1 MTGRPKRKPV
11 DVLTR
16 RRFLQIGGTLSMG
29 AVLAACI
36 GGGSTKR
43 SPDSTGG
50 TGGRKADATILR
62 TLSSVEGVAIVVYTT
77 TLDSGLLTTPAVVDL
92 VDTFRSHH
100 REHAALFEG
109 TTRDLGG
116 APFTDPNPIL
126 MQQVQISLDG
136 LRDEAAAVSLAFDV
150 ETILA
155 DTYQS
160 TMGTF
165 ADKSFNVAA
174 MSAGG
179 AEARHAAALAQAL
192 GVQPVPG
199 AFETPERAVPAD
211 NGV

>member
-1 MTGRPKRKPV
+1 MTGRPVRKPV

-43 SPDSTGG
+43 SPDSSGG
-50 TGGRKADATILR
+50 AGGRKADATILR
-62 TLSSVEGVAIVVYTT
+62 TLSSVEAVAIVVYTT
-77 TLDSGLLTTPAVVDL
+77 SLDSGLLTTPAVADL
-92 VDTFRSHH
+92 AGAFRSHH

-109 TTRDLGG
+109 TTRELGS
-116 APFTDPNPIL
+116 APFTDPNPIV
-126 MQQVQISLDG
+126 MQQVQPSLDG

-150 ETILA
+150 ETVLA

-160 TMGTF
+160 MMGTF

-174 MSAGG
+174 MSVGG

-192 GVQPVPG
+192 DVQPVPQ
-199 AFETPERAVPAD
+199 AFEMTERAVPAG